1 MNHVTFLREAIELAE
16 KNSTDGT
23 GGPFGAIIVRD
34 GEIVGRGGNRVVED
48 RDPTAHA
55 EILAI
60 RDASERL
67 GTHILEGCT
76 IYCSC
81 EPCPMCLSAIYWAHI
96 PQVVF
101 AASGEEAKG
110 AGFDDTFIKRELG
123 LAWPDRSILAVRAL
137 PEEGARVLRFWG
149 KNPDRIEY

>member
-1 MNHVTFLREAIELAE
+1 MDHVTFLRKAIELAE
-16 KNSTDGT
+16 KNSTAGT
-23 GGPFGAIIVRD
+23 GGPFGAIIVR
-34 GEIVGRGGNRVVED
+34 GRTIVGRGGNRVVENH
-48 RDPTAHA
+48 DPTAHA

-60 RDASERL
+60 REASENL
-67 GTHILEGCT
+67 GTHILEDCI

-101 AASGEEAKG
+101 AASGKEAKD

-123 LAWPDRSILAVRAL
+123 LAWPDRSILAVRAI
-137 PEEGARVLRFWG
+137 PEEGARVLRLWG
-149 KNPDRIEY
+149 ENPDRVEY